1 MSKNPFYNALAAIIY
16 ILTIV
21 LAINSISDLETNEY
35 PLSLVTPVLVL
46 SLFTLSAA
54 VMGYLF
60 CFQPLR
66 LYLDGKKE
74 EAVKLFL
81 KTVAIFA
88 IIPLTIF
95 LLYFFQSNTL
105 NYYFLGTSS
114 FFRSKNFTKRNILV
128 ESNTAISSIKP
139 IPEAKSPGIKS
150 IGDMIYMK
158 ENSKIQFSL
167 KNSFSFS
174 ILHNITK
181 NLL

>member
-1 MSKNPFYNALAAIIY
+1 MSKNPFYNAFAAIIY

-95 LLYFFQSNTL
+95 LLYFF
-105 NYYFLGTSS
+105 
-114 FFRSKNFTKRNILV
+114 KV
-128 ESNTAISSIKP
+128 
-139 IPEAKSPGIKS
+139 IP
-150 IGDMIYMK
+150 
-158 ENSKIQFSL
+158 
-167 KNSFSFS
+167 
-174 ILHNITK
+174 
-181 NLL
+181 

>member
-35 PLSLVTPVLVL
+35 PLSLVTPVLFL

-60 CFQPLR
+60 CYQPLR

-95 LLYFFQSNTL
+95 LLYFF
-105 NYYFLGTSS
+105 
-114 FFRSKNFTKRNILV
+114 KV
-128 ESNTAISSIKP
+128 
-139 IPEAKSPGIKS
+139 IP
-150 IGDMIYMK
+150 
-158 ENSKIQFSL
+158 
-167 KNSFSFS
+167 
-174 ILHNITK
+174 
-181 NLL
+181 

>member
-35 PLSLVTPVLVL
+35 PLSLVTPVLFL

-60 CFQPLR
+60 CYQPLR

-74 EAVKLFL
+74 EAVRLFL

-95 LLYFFQSNTL
+95 LLYLF
-105 NYYFLGTSS
+105 
-114 FFRSKNFTKRNILV
+114 KV
-128 ESNTAISSIKP
+128 
-139 IPEAKSPGIKS
+139 IP
-150 IGDMIYMK
+150 
-158 ENSKIQFSL
+158 
-167 KNSFSFS
+167 
-174 ILHNITK
+174 
-181 NLL
+181 

>member
-95 LLYFFQSNTL
+95 LLYFF
-105 NYYFLGTSS
+105 
-114 FFRSKNFTKRNILV
+114 KI
-128 ESNTAISSIKP
+128 
-139 IPEAKSPGIKS
+139 IP
-150 IGDMIYMK
+150 
-158 ENSKIQFSL
+158 
-167 KNSFSFS
+167 
-174 ILHNITK
+174 
-181 NLL
+181 

>member
-1 MSKNPFYNALAAIIY
+1 MSKNPFYNAFAAIIY

-35 PLSLVTPVLVL
+35 PLSLVTPVLFL

-60 CFQPLR
+60 CYQPLR

-74 EAVKLFL
+74 EAVRLFL

-95 LLYFFQSNTL
+95 LLYFF
-105 NYYFLGTSS
+105 
-114 FFRSKNFTKRNILV
+114 KV
-128 ESNTAISSIKP
+128 
-139 IPEAKSPGIKS
+139 IP
-150 IGDMIYMK
+150 
-158 ENSKIQFSL
+158 
-167 KNSFSFS
+167 
-174 ILHNITK
+174 
-181 NLL
+181 

>member
-35 PLSLVTPVLVL
+35 PLSLVTPVLFL

-60 CFQPLR
+60 CYQPLR

-74 EAVKLFL
+74 EAVRLFL

-95 LLYFFQSNTL
+95 LLYFF
-105 NYYFLGTSS
+105 
-114 FFRSKNFTKRNILV
+114 KV
-128 ESNTAISSIKP
+128 
-139 IPEAKSPGIKS
+139 IP
-150 IGDMIYMK
+150 
-158 ENSKIQFSL
+158 
-167 KNSFSFS
+167 
-174 ILHNITK
+174 
-181 NLL
+181 